1 MYNRFA
7 QQFGAFAVASGVKV
21 SKAKLQMRLQWS
33 FGWARLTQA
42 ACAAVLALIVGVAP
56 ALAQK
61 SEKAERTKTLPAD
74 EIQIEKIDLAA
85 AVQRAAAHLLLM
97 QERAEGQAD
106 TELPSE
112 WPYEG
117 VYRSGGKIPI
127 GYRIGGT
134 AIVVTALVRAPGYG
148 ADAKRTAA
156 IAEGVRFICDQ
167 TAHPLMSYEDY
178 DAGYDVRG
186 WGYTYGLLCLCELQ
200 QQRRVPAGLEKEVA
214 RAMKFYAE
222 AIEQTQIPQVGGW
235 NYARPAG
242 KNKPAA
248 PSTFMTPATV
258 QALFAARQ
266 CGMAVK
272 SETVAKAIAFMESSM
287 AAEGEDAGSV
297 TYAGPTNT
305 KRPEAIPG
313 FIGRMCVTEATLAM
327 AGKSG
332 EARLTRAVE
341 AFVTHWDELDKR
353 RQRGGTHEGKYG
365 VAPYYFMFAHHAASQ
380 AIAMLP
386 GDDGA
391 AVAKRQSLLDR
402 CNALLFRVQAADGS
416 WNDRV
421 FKRSSG
427 YGTAMAV
434 LSISGPATWMWENH
448 ADATNKADAKA
459 KPRAKA
465 EPDAKTGTDTEPT
478 VK

>member
-1 MYNRFA
+1 MHNRPA
-7 QQFGAFAVASGVKV
+7 QQSGAFAIITLAQVPQAHRRSR
-21 SKAKLQMRLQWS
+21 AHWS
-33 FGWARLTQA
+33 LGPARLVQA
-42 ACAAVLALIVGVAP
+42 ACAAALVGSVAIDP

-61 SEKAERTKTLPAD
+61 SEKVARTETRPAD
-74 EIQIEKIDLAA
+74 EIKLEKIDLAA
-85 AVQRAAAHLLLM
+85 AVQRGAAHLLLM
-97 QERAEGQAD
+97 QERAESQAD

-117 VYRSGGKIPI
+117 VYRAGGKIPI

-134 AIVVTALVRAPGYG
+134 AIVVTALVRAPGYE
-148 ADAKRTAA
+148 ADAKRVAA
-156 IAEGVRFICDQ
+156 VAEGVRFICTQ
-167 TAHPLMSYEDY
+167 TTHPLMSFEDY

-200 QQRRVPAGLEKEVA
+200 QQKRIPAGLKKEA
-214 RAMKFYAE
+214 SRAMHFYVE

-258 QALFAARQ
+258 QALFAAKQ
-266 CGMAVK
+266 CGMVVK
-272 SETVAKAIAFMESSM
+272 SETVAKAMAFMEASI
-287 AAEGEDAGSV
+287 AAEGENAGSV
-297 TYAGPTNT
+297 TYAAPVNM

-313 FIGRMCVTEATLAM
+313 SIGRMCVTEATLAM
-327 AGKSG
+327 AGKSS
-332 EARLTRAVE
+332 EARLTRAAE

-353 RQRGGTHEGKYG
+353 RQKNGTHEGKYS

-386 GDDGA
+386 GDDEA
-391 AVAKRQSLLDR
+391 AVAKRRSLLNK
-402 CNALLFRVQAADGS
+402 CNELLFRVQAADGS

-427 YGTAMAV
+427 YGTAMA
-434 LSISGPATWMWENH
+434 IMAIDGPATWRWEPEANL
-448 ADATNKADAKA
+448 KA
-459 KPRAKA
+459 KPDSK
-465 EPDAKTGTDTEPT
+465 PDGKPY
-478 VK
+478 VKPDMK